1 MASLKLV
8 RALAEELDPEMA
20 ELFKIKAKDRTR
32 QQTDDLQRLIED
44 MEVVVDIVEAHQA
57 ETQRLL
63 VVGQIQYDGS
73 EEVYTVALGPFGARG
88 KLDTPEKF
96 KKAAEDST
104 AAHEKGGRLAWD
116 VKTGRGQG
124 RYMVVPLFR
133 TPRDAWDFYRAS
145 DDIDPDVIAQ
155 NIEASIRGPALDEIY
170 PACVCGVRPESGHQS
185 VMGVKVTRKCYRHLE
200 K

>member
-1 MASLKLV
+1 MASVKLV
-8 RALAEELDPEMA
+8 
-20 ELFKIKAKDRTR
+20 KTIKAIIDPGW
-32 QQTDDLQRLIED
+32 QELEGDEAQDLEEDVLDIIEA
-44 MEVVVDIVEAHQA
+44 VEEHQSS
-57 ETQRLL
+57 TQRLL
-63 VVGQIQYDGS
+63 VVGQIQYADQ

-96 KKAAEDST
+96 KKAAEAST

-133 TPRDAWDFYRAS
+133 TPMDAWNFYRAS
-145 DDIDPDVIAQ
+145 DPVDHDVIVQ
-155 NIEASIRGPALDEIY
+155 NIEASIRGPILDEIF
-170 PACVCGVRPESGHQS
+170 PACVCGVRPSSGHKTVQ
-185 VMGVKVTRKCYRHLE
+185 GVPVTRKCYRHME